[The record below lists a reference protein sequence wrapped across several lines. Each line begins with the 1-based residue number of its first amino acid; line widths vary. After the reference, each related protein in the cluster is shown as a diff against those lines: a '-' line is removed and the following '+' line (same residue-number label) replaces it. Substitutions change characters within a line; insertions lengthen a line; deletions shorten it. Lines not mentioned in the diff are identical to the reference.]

1 MPYKIFICMTMCVFS
16 CGLHALCDD
25 FAEFKKELLSAGY
38 GEKLDILEKISADD
52 KNAIK
57 KAAVFLCDP
66 NPKIRQKT
74 IDWLAQKKSDAATGE
89 FLINEIVRKKDVPDY
104 ARCAGIKALGAING
118 APQKSALIGLLNDKN
133 HLLRAE
139 AVNTLCSSYEGGD
152 VLDAIRAKLSDSSY
166 QVKTAAIDAI
176 KQTAPAELDAK
187 AEELFKDPAFQ
198 VRIAILESCNTTET
212 KMALLKAAFQ
222 DPAWQ
227 VRACAIE
234 LAAQAGDGPCV
245 EMLVNAFL
253 TAEGRLK
260 ADLFA
265 ALQKATGKDI
275 GFSPKLWKEWWEV
288 FNKRFEPLK
297 QRRINNPLLP
307 ISETSAFC
315 GIPVLS
321 KNVIFVFDLSG
332 SMRSE
337 TQKNGPV
344 KIDAAKDEMLKVIK
358 SFTKESKFNIIL
370 LGSDSHGN
378 YNRKEKMFE
387 ERLIPA
393 TDAGKDKAM
402 KFISRQEPGGWTNL
416 YDAVMLGFEDKDVD
430 TIYLLSDGVPS
441 RGMFV
446 ARTDIIESIKKENR
460 FRKICIH
467 TIKIGS
473 GARGEKLMQEL
484 AEITGGTF
492 TEK

>member
-1 MPYKIFICMTMCVFS
+1 MTYKSLLCMAFCLYA
-16 CGLHALCDD
+16 CGLCALGDD
-25 FAEFKKELLSAGY
+25 FAEFKKEYQGAGY
-38 GEKLDILEKISADD
+38 GEKLQILGKIQPDD
-52 KNAIK
+52 KNALK

-66 NPKIRQKT
+66 HPKIRQNA
-74 IDWLAQKKSDAATGE
+74 INWLAQEKTDAATAE
-89 FLINEIVRKKDVPDY
+89 FLVSELIRKKDLPDY
-104 ARCAGIKALGAING
+104 ARCSGISALGAISA
-118 APQKSALIGLLNDKN
+118 APQKSVLIELLNDKN

-139 AVNTLCSSYEGGD
+139 AVKTLSASYTGED
-152 VLDAIRAKLSDSSY
+152 VLGGIRAKLSDPAW
-166 QVKTAAIDAI
+166 QVKTAAIDAV
-176 KQTAPAELDAK
+176 KELAPAELDAK
-187 AEELFKDPAFQ
+187 AEELFKATDFQ
-198 VRIAILESCNTTET
+198 VRIAILESCKET
-212 KMALLKAAFQ
+212 SIQITLLKAAFQ

-234 LAAQAGDGPCV
+234 LAAQTGTGPCV

-275 GFSPKLWKEWWEV
+275 GFSPKLWKEWWDI

-297 QRRINNPLLP
+297 QRRNDNPLLP

-321 KNVIFVFDLSG
+321 RNIIFVFDLSG

-344 KIDAAKDEMLKVIK
+344 KIDTAREEMSKVIK
-358 SFTKESKFNIIL
+358 SFTKEVKFNIIL
-370 LGSDSHGN
+370 LGSDSRGN
-378 YNRKEKMFE
+378 YNKKEKMFE
-387 ERLIPA
+387 ERLISA
-393 TDAGKDKAM
+393 ADAGKEKAI
-402 KFISRQEPGGWTNL
+402 KFINRQEPNGWTNL
-416 YDAVMLGFEDKDVD
+416 YDAVMLCFEDKDVD

-441 RGMFV
+441 RGVFV
-446 ARTDIIESIKKENR
+446 ARTDIIESIKRENR

-473 GARGEKLMQEL
+473 GARGEKLMREL

-492 TEK
+492 TAK